1 MITFK
6 SGKLCHAYPSFG
18 ELVAEFK
25 RLHGWDAGVPDGLLS
40 PSADRQIS
48 TEFVDKSHSE
58 QFRASHHNRATM
70 RVVESTLAS
79 RAVEPIRRE
88 RPIQLTHHL

>member
-70 RVVESTLAS
+70 RVESLRWHPAPLNPS
-79 RAVEPIRRE
+79 DVNDRSN
-88 RPIQLTHHL
+88 